1 MKAVLCA
8 LALLFPLRAVGFYA
22 WSGAGSYGDARALLR
37 GFASAYRYPYEGALY
52 PDTSVQGI
60 GGVARLMSVSGFGA
74 QFGFEFNAYQSYI
87 PSDLLLGSVASG
99 TALDTERSAA
109 LDWSYSDD
117 DYAHLAIDRLNA
129 RWSAQRLDVRVGRQ
143 PVNLA
148 TTFYFTPN
156 DFFAPFAAQA
166 FFRVYKP
173 GVDAARADYRLGNL
187 STVSLIS
194 VLGYEPDAEAETGW
208 SGRPDVDRSS
218 YLGRLAGVVHDVE
231 LALLVGRVRRTDIIG
246 ASLQGE
252 WFDWLGVRAEGH
264 IAAPREH
271 DENNYTE
278 LSVGFEHRWPSSL
291 ELRLEYFHHGSG
303 ADDEDDYRLALRPDA
318 SGYLARRY
326 LALGAGY
333 EFTPLLR
340 GEALVIANL
349 VDASRLLSLYA
360 VYSLADEAELALNV
374 GLPFG
379 DQPEGLRVRS
389 EFGLFPRAGTLELR
403 LYF

>member
-1 MKAVLCA
+1 MKRILAVVM
-8 LALLFPLRAVGFYA
+8 LLYLLPAQAFYA
-22 WSGAGSYGDARALLR
+22 WEGEHSNGDLRALLR
-37 GFASAYRYPYEGALY
+37 GFGSAYQY
-52 PDTSVQGI
+52 PDQGAFYPDRSVQGLA
-60 GGVARLMSVSGFGA
+60 GVARLMSLGSVGGR
-74 QFGFEFNAYQSYI
+74 FGFEFNAYQSYI
-87 PSDLLLGSVASG
+87 PSDLLLGSVAAG
-99 TALDTERSAA
+99 AVLDTERSAA

-173 GVDAARADYRLGNL
+173 GVDAARADYRLNNL
-187 STVSLIS
+187 STVSVLS
-194 VLGYEPDAEAETGW
+194 VLGYEPDARAETGW
-208 SGRPDVDRSS
+208 SGRPETDRTSG
-218 YLGRLAGVVHDVE
+218 LGRVAGVVHDVE
-231 LALLVGRVRRTDIIG
+231 LALLAGRVRRTHILG

-252 WFDWLGVRAEGH
+252 WFNWLGVRAEGH
-264 IAAPREH
+264 IAAPR
-271 DENNYTE
+271 DDGQNNYSE
-278 LSVGFEHRWPSSL
+278 LSVGFEHRWPGSL

-303 ADDEDDYRLALRPDA
+303 ADDEDDYQLVRLADA
-318 SGYLARRY
+318 SSYLARRY

-340 GEALVIANL
+340 GEALAIANL
-349 VDASRLLSLYA
+349 VDESRLLSLYA
-360 VYSLADEAELALNV
+360 VYSLADEAELALNAS
-374 GLPFG
+374 LPFG
-379 DQPEGLRVRS
+379 DEPEEARVRS
-389 EFGLFPRAGTLELR
+389 EFGLFPRAATLELR

>member
-1 MKAVLCA
+1 MKAVVCA
-8 LALLFPLRAVGFYA
+8 LVLLFPLRGAGFYA
-22 WSGAGSYGDARALLR
+22 WNGADSYGDARALLR
-37 GFASAYRYPYEGALY
+37 GFASAYRYPDESTIY
-52 PDTSVQGI
+52 PETSAQGI
-60 GGVARLMSVSGFGA
+60 GGLARLMSLGGIGA

-99 TALDTERSAA
+99 AALDTERSAS

-129 RWSAQRLDVRVGRQ
+129 RWSMQRLDVRVGRQ

-173 GVDAARADYRLGNL
+173 GVDAVRADYRVDKL
-187 STVSLIS
+187 STISVMS
-194 VLGYEPDAEAETGW
+194 VLGYEPDPEAETGW
-208 SGRPDVDRSS
+208 SGRPDADRAS

-231 LALLVGRVRRTDIIG
+231 LALLAGRVRRTDIIG

-252 WFDWLGVRAEGH
+252 WFDWLGVRAEAH
-264 IAAPREH
+264 IAAPRDN

-278 LSVGFEHRWPSSL
+278 LSVGFEHRWPTSL

-326 LALGAGY
+326 LALGSGY

>member
-1 MKAVLCA
+1 LKAVVCVLV
-8 LALLFPLRAVGFYA
+8 LLWPVRTVGFYA
-22 WSGAGSYGDARALLR
+22 WNGADSYGDVRALLR
-37 GFASAYRYPYEGALY
+37 GFASAYRYPENGGFY
-52 PDTSVQGI
+52 PEQSVQGV
-60 GGVARLMSVSGFGA
+60 GGVARLMSLGGIGA
-74 QFGFEFNAYQSYI
+74 QVGFELNAYQSYI
-87 PSDLLLGSVASG
+87 PSDLLLGSLASG
-99 TALDTERSAA
+99 AALDTERSAA

-129 RWSAQRLDVRVGRQ
+129 RWSVQRLDVRVGRQ

-173 GVDAARADYRLGNL
+173 GVDAARADYRLDNL
-187 STVSLIS
+187 STVSVVS
-194 VLGYEPDAEAETGW
+194 VLGYEPDPQAETGW
-208 SGRPDVDRSS
+208 SGRPDADRNS

-231 LALLVGRVRRTDIIG
+231 LALLAGRVRRTDIIG

-264 IAAPREH
+264 IAAPR
-271 DENNYTE
+271 DDVENNYTE
-278 LSVGFEHRWPSSL
+278 LSVGFEHRWPTSL

-303 ADDEDDYRLALRPDA
+303 ADDEDDYRLVLLPDA

-374 GLPFG
+374 GLPVG
-379 DQPEGLRVRS
+379 DEPEGSRVRS

>member
-1 MKAVLCA
+1 MKSILGVLI
-8 LALLFPLRAVGFYA
+8 LLHSLPAQAFYA
-22 WSGAGSYGDARALLR
+22 WQGEHSQGDVRALLR
-37 GFASAYRYPYEGALY
+37 GFASVYDY
-52 PDTSVQGI
+52 PDDAAFYPDNWVQGL
-60 GGVARLMSVSGFGA
+60 GGVARLMSLGDIGA

-87 PSDLLLGSVASG
+87 PSDLLLGSLAAG
-99 TALDTERSAA
+99 APLDTERSAV

-129 RWSAQRLDVRVGRQ
+129 RWSAQRLDVRIGRQ

-173 GVDAARADYRLGNL
+173 GVDAARADYRLNNL

-194 VLGYEPDAEAETGW
+194 VLGYEPDSRAETGW
-208 SGRPDVDRSS
+208 SGRPDADRTS
-218 YLGRLAGVVHDVE
+218 YVGRLAGVVHDVE
-231 LALLVGRVRRTDIIG
+231 LALLAGRVRRSDIVG

-264 IAAPREH
+264 VAVPRD
-271 DENNYTE
+271 DEDGYTE
-278 LSVGFEHRWPSSL
+278 LSVGFEHRWPGSL

-303 ADDEDDYRLALRPDA
+303 ADDEDDYQLVLLPAA

-326 LALGAGY
+326 LALAAGY
-333 EFTPLLR
+333 EFSPLLR
-340 GEALVIANL
+340 GEAVAIANL
-349 VDASRLLSLYA
+349 VDDSRLLSLYA

-379 DQPEGLRVRS
+379 EEPQGVTVRS
-389 EFGLFPRAGTLELR
+389 EFGLFPRAGTMELR

>member
-1 MKAVLCA
+1 MKAVVCTLV
-8 LALLFPLRAVGFYA
+8 LLWPLRTVGFYA
-22 WSGAGSYGDARALLR
+22 WNGADSYGDARALLR
-37 GFASAYRYPYEGALY
+37 GFASAYRYPDAGALY

-60 GGVARLMSVSGFGA
+60 AGVARLMSVGGVGA

-87 PSDLLLGSVASG
+87 PSDLLLGSLASG
-99 TALDTERSAA
+99 AALDTERSGA

-117 DYAHLAIDRLNA
+117 DYVHLAIDRVNA

-173 GVDAARADYRLGNL
+173 GVDAARADYRLDNL
-187 STVSLIS
+187 STASLIS

-208 SGRPDVDRSS
+208 SGRPDADRTS

-231 LALLVGRVRRTDIIG
+231 LALLVGRVRRTDILG

-303 ADDEDDYRLALRPDA
+303 ADDEDDYQLALRADA
-318 SGYLARRY
+318 GGYLARRY
-326 LALGAGY
+326 LALGTGY

-349 VDASRLLSLYA
+349 VDDSRLLSLYA

-379 DQPEGLRVRS
+379 DQPEGLSVRS